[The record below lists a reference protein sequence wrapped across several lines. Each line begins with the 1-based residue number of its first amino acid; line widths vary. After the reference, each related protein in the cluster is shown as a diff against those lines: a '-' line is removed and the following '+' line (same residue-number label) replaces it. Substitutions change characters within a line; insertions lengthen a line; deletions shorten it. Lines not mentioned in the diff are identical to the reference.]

1 MSKEVIKPWG
11 KYIDLERGDNLVI
24 KRIVINPFQKFSLQ
38 KHFKRKEFWYIISGI
53 GRITLGDKLHTVGPG
68 DTFSIGVEQVHRLE
82 AYSEGIVFVEVQQ
95 GDCTEDD
102 ILRLE
107 DDYNRV
113 TERR

>member
-11 KYIDLERGDNLVI
+11 KYIDLERSDSLVI
-24 KRIVINPFQKFSLQ
+24 KEITINPFQKFSLQ

-53 GRITLGDKLHTVGPG
+53 GKITLGNKMYTVGPG
-68 DTFSIGVEQVHRLE
+68 ESFSIEIEQVHRLE
-82 AYSEGIVFVEVQQ
+82 AYGEGVVFMEVQQ
-95 GDCTEDD
+95 GDCSEDD